1 MLQTTLTV
9 LSAHGSRLG
18 ALARTLVSERAG
30 GDQELFGGLLIQL
43 PEPVPERLKQEPSYG
58 TFIENDDGMIFALKN
73 DDFALKMMSGFVL
86 N

>member
-43 PEPVPERLKQEPSYG
+43 PEPVPERLKRAFLQEPSYG
-58 TFIENDDGMIFALKN
+58 TVHRER
-73 DDFALKMMSGFVL
+73 
-86 N
+86 